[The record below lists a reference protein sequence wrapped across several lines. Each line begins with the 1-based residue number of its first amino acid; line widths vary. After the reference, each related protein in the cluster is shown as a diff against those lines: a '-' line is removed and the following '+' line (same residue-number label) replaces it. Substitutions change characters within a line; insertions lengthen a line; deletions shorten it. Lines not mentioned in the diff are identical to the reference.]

1 LTFILGTDVVFVNK
15 RVAVVIILDNMLS
28 GARVS
33 SMRDE
38 RKFGA
43 EARSNQELPE
53 QTQLDIMKVLEQCGI
68 HPDNWKRFVQ
78 KMEKGTD

>member
-1 LTFILGTDVVFVNK
+1 
-15 RVAVVIILDNMLS
+15 
-28 GARVS
+28 
-33 SMRDE
+33 MRDE

-53 QTQLDIMKVLEQCGI
+53 QTHLDIMKVLEQCGI

-78 KMEKGTD
+78 KMEKGNE

>member
-1 LTFILGTDVVFVNK
+1 
-15 RVAVVIILDNMLS
+15 
-28 GARVS
+28 
-33 SMRDE
+33 MRDE

-78 KMEKGTD
+78 TDGEGDGLAEISQIVSGGFT